1 MVRARARARV
11 RVRARARERV
21 RVRVGV
27 NPNALGGEAHPQLVA
42 VLVHHGALEARE
54 ARGQRDGLRAVLG
67 LSSE

>member
-1 MVRARARARV
+1 MVGV
-11 RVRARARERV
+11 GV

-42 VLVHHGALEARE
+42 VLVHHGALKARE

-67 LSSE
+67 LGEQVRAVSKWSKYVL

>member
-1 MVRARARARV
+1 MVGV
-11 RVRARARERV
+11 GV